1 MTHSPGYLQI
11 YTQEVIEYLENKRE
25 TFTFPID
32 AYGTNFQLS
41 VWNTVREI
49 PYGKTYS
56 YTEIAERIQ
65 NLKLC
70 AVASAIAANP
80 LLITIPCHR
89 VIGKNGKLTGFRG
102 GLEMKKKLLTLEKLQ
117 VEFI

>member
-1 MTHSPGYLQI
+1 MTHSPDYLQI

-70 AVASAIAANP
+70 AP
-80 LLITIPCHR
+80 LL
-89 VIGKNGKLTGFRG
+89 L
-102 GLEMKKKLLTLEKLQ
+102 LLLLTLFLLPFL
-117 VEFI
+117 VTALLGRMGN

>member
-65 NLKLC
+65 KPKGVR
-70 AVASAIAANP
+70 AVAS
-80 LLITIPCHR
+80 LVL
-89 VIGKNGKLTGFRG
+89 
-102 GLEMKKKLLTLEKLQ
+102 LLTLFLLPFL
-117 VEFI
+117 VTALLGRMGN

>member
-1 MTHSPGYLQI
+1 MQI
-11 YTQEVIEYLENKRE
+11 YTKEIIEYLESKRE

-32 AYGTNFQLS
+32 AYGTNFQSS
-41 VWNTVREI
+41 VWNAVREI

-65 NLKLC
+65 KPKAVR